1 MNTGLMILLVVIV
14 MVAAVAATL
23 MVGFSRSNKEENTGY
38 TANTGR
44 KWGRLIALYAASI
57 VLVAILFVVLM
68 D

>member
-1 MNTGLMILLVVIV
+1 MNTGLLIILVVVV

-23 MVGFSRSNKEENTGY
+23 MVGFSRSNNQEDTGY

-44 KWGRLIALYAASI
+44 KWGRLIALYAVSI
-57 VLVAILFVVLM
+57 ILVAILFIALM